1 MQPKIRFKGFT
12 DPWEQRKFSDFLSES
27 RDFGSTGLTAK
38 RLTVK
43 LWGKGVVPK
52 ENPLRGSYSTKYYLR
67 HPGQFIYGKL
77 DFLHAAFGI
86 IPRSLEGFE
95 STLDSP
101 AFNLINGIDPTFLI
115 EYVTRKEFYIRQGEI
130 ANGSRRAK
138 RIHVDTFLNMPLVL
152 PISIEQSKIG
162 NIFNVLNNTIAAN
175 QNKVD
180 QLKQLKK
187 LLMQKVFSQEW
198 RFKGFTDPW
207 EQRKLGI
214 LGSLER
220 GKSKHRP
227 RNDPTLFG
235 GATPFIQTGDVAKAS
250 LFLSAYSQ
258 TLSAIGVQQS
268 KVWPAGTLVITIAAN
283 IADSTIV
290 RFNTAF
296 PDSIIG
302 FQSDNCDLVFIKEQ
316 LDYQSGKIRS
326 IADTGT
332 QANLN
337 LKKLSNLN
345 FAIPSIN
352 QQKQV
357 GNIFMKLE
365 YLIAANQ
372 RKLNQLKLLKK
383 YLMQNM
389 FV

>member
-1 MQPKIRFKGFT
+1 M
-12 DPWEQRKFSDFLSES
+12 
-27 RDFGSTGLTAK
+27 
-38 RLTVK
+38 
-43 LWGKGVVPK
+43 
-52 ENPLRGSYSTKYYLR
+52 
-67 HPGQFIYGKL
+67 
-77 DFLHAAFGI
+77 
-86 IPRSLEGFE
+86 
-95 STLDSP
+95 
-101 AFNLINGIDPTFLI
+101 
-115 EYVTRKEFYIRQGEI
+115 
-130 ANGSRRAK
+130 
-138 RIHVDTFLNMPLVL
+138 
-152 PISIEQSKIG
+152 
-162 NIFNVLNNTIAAN
+162 
-175 QNKVD
+175 
-180 QLKQLKK
+180 
-187 LLMQKVFSQEW
+187 
-198 RFKGFTDPW
+198 
-207 EQRKLGI
+207 GI

-372 RKLNQLKLLKK
+372 PFPATAK
-383 YLMQNM
+383 
-389 FV
+389 